1 MVALTLQEMTPSMSE
16 HFISWLLRKGFTAT
30 VWIVAEGLT
39 GLELHDDREAKHRGA
54 AIRPSGQHRTL
65 AAASDPCCTMCRPAS
80 HTLPPDFSTPRGYAD
95 GNCHTCHALS

>member
-1 MVALTLQEMTPSMSE
+1 MSLRRSDLVWGGDMVALTLQEMTPSISE

-54 AIRPSGQHRTL
+54 AIRPSGLHRTL
-65 AAASDPCCTMCRPAS
+65 AAEPRLHGAAF
-80 HTLPPDFSTPRGYAD
+80 PDDA
-95 GNCHTCHALS
+95 